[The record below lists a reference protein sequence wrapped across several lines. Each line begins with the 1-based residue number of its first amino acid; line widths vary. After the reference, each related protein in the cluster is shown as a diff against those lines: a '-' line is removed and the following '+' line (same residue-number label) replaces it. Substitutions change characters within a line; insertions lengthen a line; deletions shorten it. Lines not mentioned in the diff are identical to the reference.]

1 MQKKISRVKTI
12 LAILLLS
19 FLLTAN
25 NGVAQKPT
33 AKESATKE
41 LKRLWK
47 KNEVLFGVGS
57 ALLFTLVVYALWR
70 KKKRGITN
78 FDSIT

>member
-1 MQKKISRVKTI
+1 VQKKISRVKTI
-12 LAILLLS
+12 LVILLLS

-25 NGVAQKPT
+25 KGISQAPA
-33 AKESATKE
+33 AKETAAKE

-47 KNEVLFGVGS
+47 KNEVVFGVGS

-70 KKKRGITN
+70 KKKRGISN
-78 FDSIT
+78 IDSIT